1 MVYSFAFHIIGI
13 VMWVGGLM
21 MTTRMLVLAAAGGV
35 APSILSPMARRMWL
49 GFIIPGLVIVT
60 LSGLHQWTSG
70 GFAHYMSQ
78 GWFHGKITLV
88 LALYV
93 ITFLYGSCVVKLAK
107 GESISKG
114 KLMAIHGSA
123 GLILVVVTLLTF
135 LSRA

>member
-35 APSILSPMARRMWL
+35 TPNALSPMAKRMWM

-60 LSGLHQWTSG
+60 LSGLHQWSSG

-93 ITFLYGSCVVKLAK
+93 ITFLYGSCAATLAR
-107 GESISKG
+107 GEAVSRG

-123 GLILVVVTLLTF
+123 GLILVVITFLTF